1 MVPFPPSAD
10 TQACLPLPAPSQGE
24 SKDTS
29 VRMDFLMDKSLT
41 TLPSCQQLNTQKD
54 FPGYRTK
61 LNSPAANL
69 SQAIKRERD

>member
-1 MVPFPPSAD
+1 
-10 TQACLPLPAPSQGE
+10 
-24 SKDTS
+24 
-29 VRMDFLMDKSLT
+29 MDNRIFLMDKSLT